1 MQRYEQK
8 VIESGTD
15 FSTNP
20 SPGNIKDGL
29 ITDAMK
35 SAGAAKKGGISPVVD
50 VLDYGEYLQNSGLN
64 LLCTPGNDVESTTA
78 MAGSGA
84 NLIIFTT
91 GLGTPTGNP
100 IAPVIKI
107 SSNTTVFNKMSDII
121 DVNSGSVVEGTQTLD
136 TLSTQLIDY
145 IIQVASGEIQTK
157 SMENRQ
163 FDFLPWKRD
172 ISL

>member
-1 MQRYEQK
+1 
-8 VIESGTD
+8 
-15 FSTNP
+15 
-20 SPGNIKDGL
+20 
-29 ITDAMK
+29 
-35 SAGAAKKGGISPVVD
+35 
-50 VLDYGEYLQNSGLN
+50 LDYGEFFSSSGLN

-100 IAPVIKI
+100 VAPVIKI
-107 SSNTTVFNKMSDII
+107 SSNTAVYHKMKDII
-121 DVNSGSVVEGTQTLD
+121 DFDTGAIIEGTQSLEE
-136 TLSTQLIDY
+136 LSDDLLEF
-145 IIQVASGEIQTK
+145 IIKVASGKIATK
-157 SMENRQ
+157 ASLNRQ